1 MSTNDY
7 FPFNNFRNWVI
18 ATATFNKLDTFDL
31 KGIRIDSLVMDL
43 KKVWVKKSI

>member
-18 ATATFNKLDTFDL
+18 ATATFNKLAIFDL
-31 KGIRIDSLVMDL
+31 KGIRIDPFAIDL
-43 KKVWVKKSI
+43 KKVWAKKSI